1 MTSDFGKLYIGVEI
15 PPHSHHCDT
24 SLVPTGR
31 TTVVVF
37 LCLSVCRVSLLFL
50 LYIISLLFC
59 FLPVYLCPSLSVSCL
74 CVCEVVLYYIYTC
87 VE

>member
-15 PPHSHHCDT
+15 PLHSHHCDT
-24 SLVPTGR
+24 SLVPAGK

-50 LYIISLLFC
+50 LYHLSAFLFSTC
-59 FLPVYLCPSLSVSCL
+59 ISVSVSVCL
-74 CVCEVVLYYIYTC
+74 VSVCVK
-87 VE
+87 